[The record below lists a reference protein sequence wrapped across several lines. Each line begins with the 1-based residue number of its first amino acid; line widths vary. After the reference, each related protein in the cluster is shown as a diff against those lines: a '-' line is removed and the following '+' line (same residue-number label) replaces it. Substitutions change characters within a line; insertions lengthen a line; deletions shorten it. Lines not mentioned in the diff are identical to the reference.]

1 MIRRPPRSTLF
12 PYTTLFRSLGTAG
25 PATHVQSGCPPVAG
39 PDLSAGG
46 PSAADDFT
54 RFLGRR
60 PGFDTSLAVRQRF
73 GACRG
78 GALFPRRSA
87 TRTSANHRETA
98 KQGGDGQQVPRC
110 VRLTASRKK
119 GVE

>member
-25 PATHVQSGCPPVAG
+25 PATHVQSGCPPAAG

-78 GALFPRRSA
+78 GALFPRAAQRELA
-87 TRTSANHRETA
+87 RTIA
-98 KQGGDGQQVPRC
+98 KQRN
-110 VRLTASRKK
+110 R
-119 GVE
+119 VEIACRFHAVLD